1 MERSES
7 IHYSIVIPVFNTSI
21 VLKELVQRI
30 EQVFNLHVKKPFEI
44 ILVDDGSAN
53 LQPWPAL
60 EELVEKNEYI
70 TVIRLARN
78 FGQHAAMVCGI
89 EHTNGRFLLTMD
101 DDLQHAPEDIPVLIS
116 QQDHDVVMGQFEQKK
131 HNAIRNFG
139 SNIKSYFDSII
150 SGKPQNLR
158 VSTFCLIQRHVA
170 EKMLANLKTP
180 LPLFS
185 TLLFQATSDIVGVAV
200 SHTFRSEGKS
210 GYSIF
215 KLVKIFIRL
224 FVSKSTQGTK
234 QEKPYIIRQ
243 GIHQPKMLIRWQS

>member
-44 ILVDDGSAN
+44 ILVDDGSVNTAT
-53 LQPWPAL
+53 WTAL
-60 EELVEKNEYI
+60 EELAEKKVFI

-78 FGQHAAMVCGI
+78 FGQHAAMVCGM
-89 EHTNGRFLLTMD
+89 EHSNGRFLLTLD

-116 QQDHDVVMGQFEQKK
+116 HQDHDVVMGQFEQKK
-131 HNAIRNFG
+131 HSPIRNFG

-185 TLLFQATSDIVGVAV
+185 TLIFQATSDIVGVRV
-200 SHTFRSEGKS
+200 SHSFRSEGKS
-210 GYSIF
+210 GYTIF
-215 KLVKIFIRL
+215 KLVKLFIRL
-224 FVSKSTQGTK
+224 FASKSMQGAK
-234 QEKPYIIRQ
+234 KEKPYIIRQ
-243 GIHQPKMLIRWQS
+243 GIHQPQNAY